1 LENTRS
7 QKILILPDAGP
18 ENPFQYQMI
27 AFLKINGFDVKAG
40 KKRKFGSIYKHVKDF
55 DPEIVY
61 FDWVHSFIL
70 GRSLVWSYIKSLLFI
85 AEIFFLSSI
94 RKITILHTL
103 HNTQNHSQL
112 RLSLERAVYGFFLKR
127 CSKIRVYSEAVKQEA
142 VYKFNISP
150 DRISVI
156 QDIPY
161 HQYYVS
167 TSTKKSSREH
177 LNIVET
183 AFVFLF
189 FGRIKRY
196 KGLENLIQ
204 SFISTARQDDC
215 LLIAG
220 ANTDQDYVLKL
231 KNLSCHDPKIIWF
244 DRFIAKEEVH
254 YFFNAADIVVL
265 PFLRIDHSGTIDLAM
280 SFRKP
285 VITLKT
291 DSTKALLAH
300 QEILLFEETQDL
312 ADTLVKAHQIN
323 MEEIGLQNFTIA
335 DSSNY
340 HELLPWFQKA

>member
-1 LENTRS
+1 
-7 QKILILPDAGP
+7 LILPDAGP

-27 AFLKINGFDVKAG
+27 AFLRINGFEVQAG
-40 KKRKFGSIYKHVKDF
+40 KKEKFGSIYKHVKDF

-70 GRSLVWSYIKSLLFI
+70 GRSVVWSYIKSLLFI
-85 AEIFFLSSI
+85 AEIIYLSSI
-94 RKITILHTL
+94 KKITIIHTL
-103 HNTQNHSQL
+103 HNTQNHLQL
-112 RLSLERAVYGFFLKR
+112 QLSLERVVYGFFLKH
-127 CSKIRVYSEAVKQEA
+127 CSKIRVYSEAVKQK
-142 VYKFNISP
+142 VIHQFDISP
-150 DRISVI
+150 DSISVI

-167 TSTKKSSREH
+167 NSTKKNSREH
-177 LNIVET
+177 LNIIET
-183 AFVFLF
+183 GFVFLF
-189 FGRIKRY
+189 FGRIKTY
-196 KGLENLIQ
+196 KGLENLIA
-204 SFISTARQDDC
+204 SFLSTARQDDC

-220 ANTDQDYVLKL
+220 ANTDQEYVLKL

-244 DRFIAKEEVH
+244 DRFIAKEEVQ
-254 YFFNAADIVVL
+254 YFFNAADIIVL

-323 MEEIGLQNFTIA
+323 TEEIGLQNFTIA

-340 HELLPWFQKA
+340 HELLQWFQKA